1 MNCHESQEQ
10 LFDYLE
16 GSLDE
21 TSRKRIE
28 DHLNEC
34 IGCQVEIRGLQQV
47 VAALESEGERI
58 HVPENFMK
66 NVRNKVAK
74 SQEGRRKSFKQR
86 AMIGLVATLFLT
98 VFVGTAVATNG
109 FASVIEW
116 WKDLSNKQDT
126 QMQTFVQHGLG
137 EELNLAA
144 ESNGVKVT
152 ITSVVADDIQ
162 TLIYY
167 EIDDRNKENKY
178 MINYT
183 DGLKIAN
190 QERDWNSVDDPSY
203 SPVTNHLSLYSGKDH
218 VFKGR
223 LGVAPMS
230 ADAGKIQ
237 LKLSKLEKVTQTP
250 GDPDTNQSVSGGKND
265 FLEGDWRFDIPV
277 KKHPSIV
284 HNIHVETEIDGNP
297 IIFEKLTIAPTI
309 TVLSYRYHN
318 ENPNRR
324 MEYINFSSLESKGEF
339 FYDQH
344 GLGGYGGTGRY
355 EAGWISAEA
364 TFESLYYE
372 RPKDIRVHIG
382 GASFSVSKPAKFPID
397 RSKALPQ
404 SFEYLGNKI
413 TIEQM
418 EIGNPTKI
426 VMTEELGVN
435 RSYEMLEYHFYDKD
449 GHGGNGVRTDGYFI
463 DKKGDK
469 YKLSDYLLRQNEL
482 DHPRMFSTEHH
493 IEFSGENNQEPNVP
507 VGIEIEGYSITSFYD
522 KVVRISLD

>member
-10 LFDYLE
+10 LIDYLE

-28 DHLNEC
+28 DHLHKC
-34 IGCQVEIRGLQQV
+34 IGCQVEMRELQQV

-58 HVPENFMK
+58 QIPEDFMR

-74 SQEGRRKSFKQR
+74 SQEGRWKSYKQR
-86 AMIGLVATLFLT
+86 AMIGLVAALFLT

-109 FASVIEW
+109 FTSVIEW

-137 EELNLAA
+137 EKLNLAA

-152 ITSVVADDIQ
+152 ITGVVADDIQ
-162 TLIYY
+162 TFIYY

-230 ADAGKIQ
+230 VNTGTIQ
-237 LKLSKLEKVTQTP
+237 LELSKLEIVTNTS
-250 GDPDTNQSVSGGKND
+250 GDTSRSVPTGKGE
-265 FLEGDWRFDIPV
+265 FFKGEWHFDIPV

-297 IIFEKLTIAPTI
+297 IIFEKLTIAPTV

-324 MEYINFSSLESKGEF
+324 MEYFNFSSLESKGKF
-339 FYDQH
+339 VYDQQ

-355 EAGWISAEA
+355 EAGWNSAEE

-372 RPKDIRVHIG
+372 KPTDIKIHIG
-382 GASFSVSKPAKFPID
+382 SAAFSVNKPAKFAID

-404 SFEYLGNKI
+404 SFEYLGSKI

-418 EIGNPTKI
+418 EVGNPTKI
-426 VMTEELGVN
+426 VMTEELN
-435 RSYEMLEYHFYDKD
+435 PKRAYEMLDYHLYDKD
-449 GHGGNGVRTDGYFI
+449 GHGGNGIRTDGYFI

-482 DHPRMFSTEHH
+482 DHPRMYSTEHH
-493 IEFSGENNQEPNVP
+493 IEFSGENNQELNVP
-507 VGIEIEGYSITSFYD
+507 VGIEIEGYTVTSFYD
-522 KVVRISLD
+522 KVVSISLD

>member
-10 LFDYLE
+10 LIDYLE

-21 TSRKRIE
+21 TSRKGIE
-28 DHLNEC
+28 DHLHKC
-34 IGCQVEIRGLQQV
+34 IGCQVEMRELQQV
-47 VAALESEGERI
+47 VVAIESEGERI
-58 HVPENFMK
+58 QIPEDFMR

-74 SQEGRRKSFKQR
+74 SQEGRRKSYKQR
-86 AMIGLVATLFLT
+86 TMIGLVAALFLT

-137 EELNLAA
+137 EKLNLAA
-144 ESNGVKVT
+144 ESDGVKVT
-152 ITSVVADDIQ
+152 ITGVVADDIQ

-167 EIDDRNKENKY
+167 EIDDRNKGNKY

-190 QERDWNSVDDPSY
+190 QEKDWNSVDDPSY
-203 SPVTNHLSLYSGKDH
+203 SPVMNHLSLYSEKDH

-237 LKLSKLEKVTQTP
+237 LELSKLEMVTQTP
-250 GDPDTNQSVSGGKND
+250 GNSDTSQSVSGEKKD
-265 FLEGDWRFDIPV
+265 FLKGDWRFDIPV
-277 KKHPSIV
+277 KKHRAIV
-284 HNIHVETEIDGNP
+284 HDIHVDTEIDGNP
-297 IIFEKLTIAPTI
+297 IIFEKLTIAPTT

-324 MEYINFSSLESKGEF
+324 MEYINFSSLESKGKF
-339 FYDQH
+339 VFDQQ
-344 GLGGYGGTGRY
+344 GFGGYGGSGGY
-355 EAGWISAEA
+355 AAGWNSAEA
-364 TFESLYYE
+364 TFESLYFE
-372 RPKDIRVHIG
+372 KPTEIKIHIDS
-382 GASFSVSKPAKFPID
+382 ATFSVSKPAKFVID
-397 RSKALPQ
+397 RSKAMPQ

-413 TIEQM
+413 TIEEM
-418 EIGNPTKI
+418 EVGNPTKI
-426 VMTEELGVN
+426 VMTEELN
-435 RSYEMLEYHFYDKD
+435 PKRAYEMLNYHFYDKD

-469 YKLSDYLLRQNEL
+469 YKLSDYLFRQNEL

-507 VGIEIEGYSITSFYD
+507 VGIEIEGYTVTSFYD
-522 KVVRISLD
+522 KTVRISLK